1 MAKNYTREQ
10 LVAMGMDE
18 AQIKA
23 IFNVQK
29 EENKEEQHEVEVPVQ
44 KEEAKVVPMVS
55 AHVSVEQKQ
64 SEPLKVTTMSDLE
77 KYVHGVVVQFPP
89 FAEGQPFIARVKRP
103 SMLALVKS
111 GKIPNTLLNEATN
124 LFAKGAGSMVG
135 QNATTI
141 DELFEVIEVIVDAA
155 LLEPTLSDI
164 RNSGMELSDDQ
175 LMAIFTYTQQGVK
188 ALEQFRM

>member
-1 MAKNYTREQ
+1 MAQIYTRKQ
-10 LVAMGMDE
+10 LVDMGMDE

-23 IFNVQK
+23 ILSVQG
-29 EENKEEQHEVEVPVQ
+29 EEKQSEVAVPVQ
-44 KEEAKVVPMVS
+44 REENKVVPMVTVQ
-55 AHVSVEQKQ
+55 ASVEQKQ
-64 SEPLKVTTMSDLE
+64 SEPLKVTSISDLE
-77 KYVHGVVVQFPP
+77 TYVHGTVVQFPS
-89 FAEGQPFIARVKRP
+89 FAEGQPFVARVKRP

-111 GKIPNTLLNEATN
+111 GKIPNTLLNEATS

-155 LLEPTLSDI
+155 LLEPTLADI
-164 RNSGMELSDDQ
+164 KSAGMELSDDQ

-188 ALEQFRM
+188 ALEQFRS

>member
-1 MAKNYTREQ
+1 MANHYTREQ

-23 IFNVQK
+23 ILNVQK

-55 AHVSVEQKQ
+55 AHVSAEQKQ
-64 SEPLKVTTMSDLE
+64 IEPLKVTTMSDLE

-155 LLEPTLSDI
+155 LLEPTLSDV